1 MKYIITESHFKHYVS
16 VITEQEDDDEDD
28 ELELYTSEDFIE
40 VFFNYFR
47 PWIKSNH
54 GDEVGQYPLS
64 YLLKKYYQDFC
75 KYSGV
80 DIDDD
85 DEFNYYSDL
94 VTMGKSLVKKK
105 QHKLPTLRPTSKFTE
120 KYSRQIQSLLKFLNM
135 PEWLTVS
142 FEERSPYKV
151 IMSFN
156 IDFPSMMKIGGGEN
170 NISTYF
176 NEFTEQLEKYMGIK
190 LGSPSH
196 GELDINKTMLLNGV
210 DEFSKPKFQK
220 ELKTQIKSLRMGNR
234 DIDIYSIKISLS
246 DRGMTVKINFGR
258 RTVYHEKQNYTN
270 AIRDFLSTMYSEDKI
285 RVTY

>member
-16 VITEQEDDDEDD
+16 VITEQEDDDD
-28 ELELYTSEDFIE
+28 ELESYTDEDFIE

-64 YLLKKYYQDFC
+64 LLLKKYYQEFC

-85 DEFNYYSDL
+85 DDEYYNSNDL
-94 VTMGKSLVKKK
+94 VKIGKALIKKE
-105 QHKLPTLRPTSKFTE
+105 QHKLPTLRPVSKFTE

-135 PEWLTVS
+135 PKWLTVS
-142 FEERSPYKV
+142 FEEYSPFKV
-151 IMSFN
+151 TMTFN
-156 IDFPSMMKIGGGEN
+156 VDFPSMMKIGGGED

-176 NEFTEQLEKYMGIK
+176 YEFTEQLENYMGIK

-196 GELDINKTMLLNGV
+196 GDLDIENTMSLNGIN
-210 DEFSKPKFQK
+210 EFSNPKFQK
-220 ELKTQIKSLRMGNR
+220 ELKAQIKSLRMGHR
-234 DIDIYSIKISLS
+234 DIRSIKITLS
-246 DRGMTVKINFGR
+246 DRGMIVQINFGR
-258 RTVYHEKQNYTN
+258 SVGWSERRQSVV
-270 AIRDFLSTMYSEDKI
+270 AIKDFLSTMYSEDKI
-285 RVTY
+285 NVID

>member
-16 VITEQEDDDEDD
+16 VITEQEDDDDDYD
-28 ELELYTSEDFIE
+28 ELESYTDEDFIE

-64 YLLKKYYQDFC
+64 LLLKKYYQEFC

-94 VTMGKSLVKKK
+94 VAMGKSLVKKK
-105 QHKLPTLRPTSKFTE
+105 QHKLPTLRPTFKFTE
-120 KYSRQIQSLLKFLNM
+120 KYSRQIQSLLKFLNI

-142 FEERSPYKV
+142 FEEYSPFKV
-151 IMSFN
+151 MMTFN
-156 IDFPSMMKIGGGEN
+156 IDFPSMMKIGGVE

-176 NEFTEQLEKYMGIK
+176 DEFTEQLKNYMGIK
-190 LGSPSH
+190 VGSPSH
-196 GELDINKTMLLNGV
+196 GDLDIEKTISLNGV
-210 DEFSKPKFQK
+210 DEFSNPKFQK
-220 ELKTQIKSLRMGNR
+220 ELKTQIKSLRMGHR
-234 DIDIYSIKISLS
+234 DIRSIKITFS
-246 DRGMTVKINFGR
+246 DKGMRVEINFGR
-258 RTVYHEKQNYTN
+258 RVGHYEKRDYM
-270 AIRDFLSTMYSEDKI
+270 ASIEDFLSTMYSEDKF
-285 RVTY
+285 RVVH

>member
-105 QHKLPTLRPTSKFTE
+105 TT
-120 KYSRQIQSLLKFLNM
+120 
-135 PEWLTVS
+135 
-142 FEERSPYKV
+142 
-151 IMSFN
+151 
-156 IDFPSMMKIGGGEN
+156 
-170 NISTYF
+170 
-176 NEFTEQLEKYMGIK
+176 
-190 LGSPSH
+190 
-196 GELDINKTMLLNGV
+196 
-210 DEFSKPKFQK
+210 
-220 ELKTQIKSLRMGNR
+220 
-234 DIDIYSIKISLS
+234 
-246 DRGMTVKINFGR
+246 
-258 RTVYHEKQNYTN
+258 
-270 AIRDFLSTMYSEDKI
+270 
-285 RVTY
+285 

>member
-16 VITEQEDDDEDD
+16 VITEQEDDDDDYD
-28 ELELYTSEDFIE
+28 ELESYTDEDFIE

-64 YLLKKYYQDFC
+64 LLLKKYYQEFC

-85 DEFNYYSDL
+85 DDEYYNSNDL
-94 VTMGKSLVKKK
+94 VKIGKALIKKE
-105 QHKLPTLRPTSKFTE
+105 QHKLPTLRPVSKFTE

-135 PEWLTVS
+135 PKWLTVS
-142 FEERSPYKV
+142 FEEYSPFKV
-151 IMSFN
+151 TMTFN
-156 IDFPSMMKIGGGEN
+156 IDFPSMMKIGGGED

-176 NEFTEQLEKYMGIK
+176 YEFTEQLENYMGIK

-196 GELDINKTMLLNGV
+196 GDLDIENTMSLNGV
-210 DEFSKPKFQK
+210 DEFSNPKFQK
-220 ELKTQIKSLRMGNR
+220 ELKSQIKSLRMGHR
-234 DIDIYSIKISLS
+234 DIRSIKITFS
-246 DRGMTVKINFGR
+246 DKGMKVEINFGR
-258 RTVYHEKQNYTN
+258 SVGYYEKRDYM
-270 AIRDFLSTMYSEDKI
+270 ASIKDFLSTMYSEDKF
-285 RVTY
+285 RVVH

>member
-16 VITEQEDDDEDD
+16 VITEQEDDDDEYD
-28 ELELYTSEDFIE
+28 ELESYTDEDFIE

-94 VTMGKSLVKKK
+94 VTMGKALIKKE
-105 QHKLPTLRPTSKFTE
+105 QHKLPTLRPVSKFTE
-120 KYSRQIQSLLKFLNM
+120 KYSRQIQSLLRFLNM

-142 FEERSPYKV
+142 FEERSPFKV
-151 IMSFN
+151 MMTFN
-156 IDFPSMMKIGGGEN
+156 VDFPSMMKIGGGEQ

-176 NEFTEQLEKYMGIK
+176 YEFTEQLETYLGIK
-190 LGSPSH
+190 VGSPSH
-196 GELDINKTMLLNGV
+196 GDLDIDNTMSLNGV
-210 DEFSKPKFQK
+210 DEFSNPKFQK
-220 ELKTQIKSLRMGNR
+220 ELKTQIKSLRMGHR
-234 DIDIYSIKISLS
+234 DIHSIKITLS
-246 DRGMTVKINFGR
+246 DRGMTVQINFGR
-258 RTVYHEKQNYTN
+258 SVGWSERQQSVV
-270 AIRDFLSTMYSEDKI
+270 AIKDFLSSMYSEDKI
-285 RVTY
+285 SVTD

>member
-16 VITEQEDDDEDD
+16 VITEQEDDDDDYD
-28 ELELYTSEDFIE
+28 ELESYTDEDFIE

-64 YLLKKYYQDFC
+64 LLLKKYYQEFC

-85 DEFNYYSDL
+85 DEYYNSNDL
-94 VTMGKSLVKKK
+94 VKIGKALIKKE
-105 QHKLPTLRPTSKFTE
+105 QHKLPTLRPVSKFTE

-142 FEERSPYKV
+142 FEEYSPFKV
-151 IMSFN
+151 MMTFN
-156 IDFPSMMKIGGGEN
+156 IDVPSLMKIGGVE

-176 NEFTEQLEKYMGIK
+176 DEFTEQLKNYMGIK
-190 LGSPSH
+190 VGSPSH
-196 GELDINKTMLLNGV
+196 GELDINTTTLLNGV
-210 DEFSKPKFQK
+210 DEFSNPKFEK
-220 ELKTQIKSLRMGNR
+220 ELKTQIKSLRMGHR
-234 DIDIYSIKISLS
+234 DIRSIKITFS
-246 DRGMTVKINFGR
+246 DKGMKVEINFGR
-258 RTVYHEKQNYTN
+258 SVGYYEKRDYM
-270 AIRDFLSTMYSEDKI
+270 ASIKDFLSTMYSEDKF
-285 RVTY
+285 RVVH

>member
-16 VITEQEDDDEDD
+16 VITEQEDDDEYD
-28 ELELYTSEDFIE
+28 ELESYTDEEFVE

-64 YLLKKYYQDFC
+64 FLLKKYYQDFC

-85 DEFNYYSDL
+85 EEFLSFHDL
-94 VTMGKSLVKKK
+94 VIIGKALIKKE
-105 QHKLPTLRPTSKFTE
+105 QHKLPTLRPVSKFTE
-120 KYSRQIQSLLKFLNM
+120 KNSRQIQSLLTFLNM

-142 FEERSPYKV
+142 FEERSPHKV

-156 IDFPSMMKIGGGEN
+156 VDFLSMMKIGGGEE

-176 NEFTEQLEKYMGIK
+176 NEFTEQLENYMGIEM
-190 LGSPSH
+190 GSPSH
-196 GELDINKTMLLNGV
+196 GDLDIENTMSLNGIN
-210 DEFSKPKFQK
+210 EFSSPKFQK
-220 ELKTQIKSLRMGNR
+220 ELKTQIKSLRMGHR
-234 DIDIYSIKISLS
+234 DIHSIKIRLS
-246 DRGMTVKINFGR
+246 DRGMNVQINFGR
-258 RTVYHEKQNYTN
+258 SVGWSERRQSVV
-270 AIRDFLSTMYSEDKI
+270 AIKDFLSSMYSEDKI
-285 RVTY
+285 SVTD